1 MDSAQP
7 IGIRE
12 QLAYALPALVLALL
26 GITFY
31 VYLPKFYVDSIGVD
45 LSVLGFIII
54 SSRIFDALSDPL
66 IGALSDRT
74 RSRFGRRRPWML
86 GALLPLGASFF
97 LLLRPDLAPSWCSA
111 EVWLGILSFIFFL
124 SWTMVSIP
132 YEALGTALSFVYDE
146 RTKILALRDGA
157 LVLGTLLAVVI
168 PQAIAGRTGDA
179 ATAHVLT
186 SLAVAYP
193 LLTCV
198 AIVLCIWLVHE
209 RSGVDTPKEI
219 SLAET
224 AKALRSVVSNRPFLV
239 LLTAYVIAGFGAA
252 LPATLIAF
260 YVEQVLGSKAW
271 GQFLVL
277 YFLIG
282 FLVLPG
288 WVWLARRIEK
298 HQTWLI
304 AMIVNTGAFIGVFF
318 LGPGQ
323 LTAYG
328 VLVAISSLGY
338 GATLAL
344 PSSMQAD
351 VIDLDELQNGTR
363 REGQFVGIW
372 SVAKK
377 LAAALGAGIAFPIL
391 DQLGYVP
398 GATSQ
403 SPEVITALR
412 WLYAGVP
419 CVCNIIAILV
429 VTRYSIT
436 RVRHAQIR
444 AQILARSN

>member
-1 MDSAQP
+1 
-7 IGIRE
+7 
-12 QLAYALPALVLALL
+12 
-26 GITFY
+26 
-31 VYLPKFYVDSIGVD
+31 
-45 LSVLGFIII
+45 
-54 SSRIFDALSDPL
+54 
-66 IGALSDRT
+66 
-74 RSRFGRRRPWML
+74 
-86 GALLPLGASFF
+86 
-97 LLLRPDLAPSWCSA
+97 
-111 EVWLGILSFIFFL
+111 
-124 SWTMVSIP
+124 
-132 YEALGTALSFVYDE
+132 
-146 RTKILALRDGA
+146 
-157 LVLGTLLAVVI
+157 
-168 PQAIAGRTGDA
+168 
-179 ATAHVLT
+179 
-186 SLAVAYP
+186 
-193 LLTCV
+193 
-198 AIVLCIWLVHE
+198 
-209 RSGVDTPKEI
+209 
-219 SLAET
+219 
-224 AKALRSVVSNRPFLV
+224 
-239 LLTAYVIAGFGAA
+239 
-252 LPATLIAF
+252 
-260 YVEQVLGSKAW
+260 
-271 GQFLVL
+271 
-277 YFLIG
+277 
-282 FLVLPG
+282 
-288 WVWLARRIEK
+288 
-298 HQTWLI
+298 
-304 AMIVNTGAFIGVFF
+304 MIVNTGAFIGVFF